1 MNREGKSLKVLA
13 FDYGA
18 SSGRAI
24 LGKFDGERLT
34 LEEIHRFSN
43 DPVQAGAGL
52 HWDILRLYHEMR
64 QGILRYKQKGESDLA
79 GMAIDTW
86 GVDFGLLT
94 ASGELLGN
102 PYHYRDSRTDG
113 MIEAAC
119 KRVSKTEI
127 YRETGIQFL
136 KFNTLYQ
143 LLALKLNDSPLLAQA
158 ETLLFIPDL
167 LAFFLTGEK
176 RSEYTIAS
184 TSQMLNPT
192 TGDWARMLL
201 DKLAIPQS
209 ILAELVEP
217 GAVIGRIKPDLAAD
231 LGIPGFPVIAA
242 AEHDTASAVVAVPA
256 EVTDFAYLS
265 SGTWSLMG
273 VELPAPQ
280 INDTTF
286 RLDYT
291 NEGGIDR
298 TTRLLKNI
306 MGLWIFQECKREWDQ
321 PGTVTGFGELLGEAA
336 TAEPFGCLIDPD
348 AEPFGSPGRMTE
360 KIRNFCRET
369 GQKLPGTRGE
379 VVRCIMESLAMKYRM
394 ALEGLEEITGHPISV
409 LHVVGGGSQNEM
421 LNQFTANATNKPV
434 LAGPVEATAIGNLA
448 VQLRAL
454 GAVRNLSEI
463 RQLVRASVSIREY
476 PPRDRESWDEGYERF
491 KKIIEKRREA

>member
-448 VQLRAL
+448 VQL
-454 GAVRNLSEI
+454 
-463 RQLVRASVSIREY
+463 
-476 PPRDRESWDEGYERF
+476 
-491 KKIIEKRREA
+491 

>member
-1 MNREGKSLKVLA
+1 MNRDDKSLKVLA

-24 LGKFDGERLT
+24 LGRFDGERLE

-43 DPVQAGAGL
+43 DPVRAGASL
-52 HWDILRLYHEMR
+52 HWDILRLYHELC

-119 KRVSKTEI
+119 RKVSKAEI
-127 YRETGIQFL
+127 YRETGIQFM

-143 LLALKLNDSPLLAQA
+143 LLALKLESSPFLAQA
-158 ETLLFIPDL
+158 ETLLFTPDL
-167 LAFFLTGEK
+167 LTFFLTGEK

-184 TSQMLNPT
+184 TSQMLNPIC
-192 TGDWARMLL
+192 GDWAWPLL
-201 DKLAIPQS
+201 EQLEIPRS
-209 ILAELVEP
+209 ILTELVEA
-217 GAVIGRIKPDLAAD
+217 GTVVGRIKPDLAAD
-231 LGIPGFPVIAA
+231 LGVPGLPVIAA

-256 EVTDFAYLS
+256 QGTDFAYLS
-265 SGTWSLMG
+265 SGTWSLIG

-280 INDTTF
+280 INDTTY
-286 RLDYT
+286 RLNYT
-291 NEGGIDR
+291 NEGGIDH

-321 PGTVTGFGELLGEAA
+321 TGLGTSFGELLSEAA
-336 TAEPFGCLIDPD
+336 AVEPFGCLIDPD
-348 AEPFGSPGRMTE
+348 AEPFGSPGRMIE
-360 KIRNFCRET
+360 KIRDFCRAT
-369 GQKLPGTRGE
+369 GQQIPGNRGE
-379 VVRCIMESLAMKYRM
+379 VVRCILESLAMKYRM
-394 ALEGLEEITGHPISV
+394 ALEGLEEIVGHPLSV
-409 LHVVGGGSQNEM
+409 LHVVGGGSQNEL
-421 LNQFTANATNKPV
+421 LNQFTANAINKPV
-434 LAGPVEATAIGNLA
+434 IAGPVEATAIGNLA

-463 RQLVRASVSIREY
+463 RQLVRASVPLREY
-476 PPRDRESWDEGYERF
+476 QPRNRESWEQGYQRF
-491 KKIIEKRREA
+491 KSIIKNRQ